1 MGPVQPPQRKG
12 RVPQYSRNQLV
23 ELQQKFDELE
33 AIGVFKRP
41 EDIGVSVEYVNP
53 SFLVKKPNGS
63 FRLVTA
69 FADVGRYSKPQPSLM
84 PDVDSTL
91 RQIAQWKYIIATDL
105 TKSFYQIPLSSDS
118 MKYCGVVTPFKG
130 VRVYVRSAM
139 GMPGSETALEE
150 LMCRVLGDLV
160 EEGVV
165 AKIADDLYCGG
176 NTQLELLQNWTRVL
190 QALQKN
196 SLNLSATKTII
207 APKTT
212 TILGWIWQ
220 LGTIKANPHRIS
232 TLSVCPQPDK
242 VCGLRSFI
250 GAYKVLARVIPD
262 CASLLGKL
270 DDMVAGRESKET
282 IKWSDELTDI
292 FSQAQKALS
301 TNRSIFLP
309 QPNDQLWIVTDGS
322 VKKHGLGAT
331 LYITRDDKIHV
342 SGFFSAKLRKRQLT
356 WLPCEIEALS
366 IASAIKH
373 FSPYIIQSKH
383 NTCILTDSKPCVQA
397 FEKLCRGEFSAS
409 PSVSTFLSTACRYQV
424 TVRHVAGAA
433 ILPSDF
439 ASRNAPDCED
449 SACQICTFV
458 QFTENSVVRHIS
470 TKDILEGI
478 QKLPFTSRNAWISI
492 QTECS
497 DLRRT
502 HAHLRQGTR
511 PSKKL
516 TNVKDIKRYLNN
528 ACIAKDGLLVVKRN
542 EPMAPTRECIVVPRQ
557 VLDGLLTSLHIKLDH
572 PSTYQLK
579 SVVHRY
585 FFALDMD
592 KAIETVS
599 NGCHQCAALQKIP
612 HKLNVQ
618 STGDPPETIGS
629 AFAADVMKRERQL
642 ILVVREYVT
651 SYTAARLITDERQ
664 ETLRESL
671 LCLCVELCPLDG
683 PFAVVRTD
691 PAPGFQALVNDE
703 LLRRHRITIEV
714 GRFKNKNKNPV
725 ADKAIQVLEDEIL
738 RQDPNTRCI
747 SPLSLTLAIAR
758 LNSRI
763 RNRGLSA
770 REMWTQRDQFSNNQ
784 IPLTDQSLIQRQYEL
799 RKSNHSYSEI
809 TKAPSGALPESP
821 HLEVGDLVYLYNDR
835 NKTCARDRYLVVSTD
850 NSWCNIRKFVGS
862 QLRNT
867 SYRVKRSDCYK
878 VPSLLNTLRQQD
890 TYSYDNS
897 TSSDEDDNTG
907 KPQSPPKPPDIPN
920 VISIPHLQELE
931 PELFENEPS
940 DLSLPI
946 GENELQH
953 EPDDQVNSDVIRQS
967 TRERHPPKF
976 LQDNYVLSK

>member
-1 MGPVQPPQRKG
+1 M
-12 RVPQYSRNQLV
+12 LT
-23 ELQQKFDELE
+23 
-33 AIGVFKRP
+33 RP
-41 EDIGVSVEYVNP
+41 
-53 SFLVKKPNGS
+53 FLVKKPNGS

-196 SLNLSATKTII
+196 SLNLSATKNDYRTQNYNYSWMELAIRNYQSQPASYFYII
-207 APKTT
+207 
-212 TILGWIWQ
+212 
-220 LGTIKANPHRIS
+220 S
-232 TLSVCPQPDK
+232 
-242 VCGLRSFI
+242 
-250 GAYKVLARVIPD
+250 
-262 CASLLGKL
+262 
-270 DDMVAGRESKET
+270 
-282 IKWSDELTDI
+282 
-292 FSQAQKALS
+292 LS
-301 TNRSIFLP
+301 T
-309 QPNDQLWIVTDGS
+309 
-322 VKKHGLGAT
+322 
-331 LYITRDDKIHV
+331 TR
-342 SGFFSAKLRKRQLT
+342 QT
-356 WLPCEIEALS
+356 
-366 IASAIKH
+366 
-373 FSPYIIQSKH
+373 
-383 NTCILTDSKPCVQA
+383 
-397 FEKLCRGEFSAS
+397 
-409 PSVSTFLSTACRYQV
+409 CRYQV

-725 ADKAIQVLEDEIL
+725 ADKAIQELEDEIL

-784 IPLTDQSLIQRQYEL
+784 IPLTDQNLIQRQHEL

-809 TKAPSGALPESP
+809 SKAPSGALPETP

-890 TYSYDNS
+890 TYSHDNS
-897 TSSDEDDNTG
+897 TSSDEDDNTV
-907 KPQSPPKPPDIPN
+907 KTQSPPKPPDIPN
-920 VISIPHLQELE
+920 VISIPHSQELE

-953 EPDDQVNSDVIRQS
+953 DPDDQVNTDVIRRS
-967 TRERHPPKF
+967 TRKRHPPKF
-976 LQDNYVLSK
+976 LQDNYFLSQ